1 MDILKAFSLFDTE
14 HPVNIQ
20 GTLENPLF
28 QANQIGKI
36 LSIRNM
42 HTSLTDFDEEE
53 KVTRSTGT
61 LGGSQETTFLTEI
74 GLYKF
79 IGRSKKTIAATFQ
92 KWMIHVLREIRITGM
107 YKLQQD
113 KEIDKKLIEHNCA
126 LINHNTLIK
135 AYYKKSVVYLCKL
148 KDVEDKFV
156 IKIGSTQNIK
166 ERMYNLANNHNS
178 IEPLLLDIFECEDHT
193 KFERFLHK
201 HAFISNYYHK
211 IEIKNGEV
219 SKETYLVNLDQYNEM
234 IKIINGSK
242 ELFRY
247 NNSKEVEEIRLHT
260 EKLRIE
266 NGNIVLR
273 QKELEN
279 ENEKIKLRRLEI
291 ELELKKL
298 EILQPQLQQTE
309 NSTTATTTATATTD
323 VLEYTEEDTSL
334 DTMAYNYKLKKRSY
348 SSNTPRVYQYHP
360 DDLTTPI
367 KMFEAPADVER
378 TLTDISP
385 GPLKISSK
393 NNTIY
398 KGYRW
403 FYTNR
408 SESPPQT
415 IPATIA
421 NKNKSPDVHFIAMV
435 DVKKTKI
442 MAVYSN
448 QKDAILARN
457 MKCNSFTRAIAQESL
472 SSGHYWYLFDKCSQ
486 EMKDEY
492 LSHSQLPEKYVPQTG
507 KRVQQIDPKTNKI
520 LNTYNSNREVV
531 KLFQIAS
538 NTLKKISQ
546 TGDIHNG
553 FIWKIV

>member
-1 MDILKAFSLFDTE
+1 MA
-14 HPVNIQ
+14 
-20 GTLENPLF
+20 
-28 QANQIGKI
+28 
-36 LSIRNM
+36 
-42 HTSLTDFDEEE
+42 HT
-53 KVTRSTGT
+53 
-61 LGGSQETTFLTEI
+61 
-74 GLYKF
+74 
-79 IGRSKKTIAATFQ
+79 
-92 KWMIHVLREIRITGM
+92 
-107 YKLQQD
+107 
-113 KEIDKKLIEHNCA
+113 
-126 LINHNTLIK
+126 
-135 AYYKKSVVYLCKL
+135 
-148 KDVEDKFV
+148 
-156 IKIGSTQNIK
+156 
-166 ERMYNLANNHNS
+166 
-178 IEPLLLDIFECEDHT
+178 
-193 KFERFLHK
+193 
-201 HAFISNYYHK
+201 
-211 IEIKNGEV
+211 
-219 SKETYLVNLDQYNEM
+219 
-234 IKIINGSK
+234 
-242 ELFRY
+242 
-247 NNSKEVEEIRLHT
+247 
-260 EKLRIE
+260 
-266 NGNIVLR
+266 
-273 QKELEN
+273 
-279 ENEKIKLRRLEI
+279 
-291 ELELKKL
+291 
-298 EILQPQLQQTE
+298 
-309 NSTTATTTATATTD
+309 
-323 VLEYTEEDTSL
+323 
-334 DTMAYNYKLKKRSY
+334 YKLKKRTY

-360 DDLTTPI
+360 DDLTIPI

-408 SESPPQT
+408 TESPPQT